1 MVAEFDYTVFFY
13 RIVEPHDFLDA
24 IEEAEHSSE
33 EENVE
38 RVICGAV
45 KYLRANRAKPEP
57 AMYLGLM
64 YLAKTRPQLFA
75 SEVITEVRPTY
86 CIPMGAL
93 NIINFSI

>member
-1 MVAEFDYTVFFY
+1 MGFGGYTTQNVVNSP
-13 RIVEPHDFLDA
+13 VEPHEFLDA
-24 IEEAEHSSE
+24 IEEAEKSSE
-33 EENVE
+33 EEDVE

-75 SEVITEVRPTY
+75 SEVVTEVCVYY
-86 CIPMGAL
+86 CLVA
-93 NIINFSI
+93 